1 MNSPLSQNELDLLDR
16 QVGKLNYQLAEIATL
31 LESRLGKAHETAIS
45 ARTIQ
50 QSFDRFAHRMHQPDS
65 SDNGLSK
72 AASAT
77 TGTTSGSAES

>member
-1 MNSPLSQNELDLLDR
+1 MNTPLSQNELEILDR
-16 QVGKLNYQLAEIATL
+16 QIGKLNYQLGEIAAL
-31 LESRLGKAHETAIS
+31 LESRLGKAHETAVS

-50 QSFDRFAHRMHQPDS
+50 QSFDRFAHRMHQPAS
-65 SDNGLSK
+65 SDSGLSK